1 MSSPDLPLDLN
12 DQPLNPED
20 FEITE
25 APKATV
31 TSLEPKRKPA
41 GKATVKT
48 NKVKPEPKKRIVSP
62 GLGKVTLV
70 TH

>member
-1 MSSPDLPLDLN
+1 MESN
-12 DQPLNPED
+12 KPLNPSD

-25 APKATV
+25 LPSATP

-41 GKATVKT
+41 GKASVKT
-48 NKVKPEPKKRIVSP
+48 NKVKPQPKKRIVSP